1 MAFRVCRAF
10 LTLEVSIFLEQTYFK
25 PKIDLKKGLLALSP
39 LLVFIILYLVTS
51 IIARDFYKV
60 PITVAFIVSSIYA
73 IAITRGKLRRRVNVF
88 SRGAGTPE
96 MMLMIWIFVLAGAFA
111 HSAKVMGSIDAT
123 VSLTLSL
130 LPSQMLLAG
139 LFLAACFISLSIGT
153 SVGTIV
159 ALTPIAAGVATQT
172 GASAAMLT
180 AVVVGGSF
188 FGDNLSFISDTTI
201 IATQTQGC
209 QTSDK
214 FRVNSFIVAPAA
226 LLILMVYIVM
236 GQGITAPPSIPD
248 VDFWKVVPYLVVLI
262 TAIFGLNVMAVLV
275 LGICL
280 TGIIGLCNGSFDIYG
295 WFQSMG
301 DGILGMGE
309 LIIITLMAGGL
320 LEIIKHNG
328 GIDFIISLLTRRIH
342 GKRGAELSIAALV
355 SMVNVCTA
363 NNTVAIITVGGI
375 ARKIGERYQ
384 LDPRK
389 CASLLDTFSCFTQ
402 GLIPYGAQMLMA
414 AGLASL
420 NPIVIIPYLYYPLAI
435 GAAALLAIL
444 LRYPKRY
451 S

>member
-1 MAFRVCRAF
+1 MR
-10 LTLEVSIFLEQTYFK
+10 
-25 PKIDLKKGLLALSP
+25 KGILALSP

-60 PITVAFIVSSIYA
+60 PITVAFMASSVYA
-73 IAITRGKLRRRVNVF
+73 IAITRGKLRRRINVF

-111 HSAKVMGSIDAT
+111 QSAKVMGSIDAT
-123 VSLTLSL
+123 VSLTLSF
-130 LPSQMLLAG
+130 LPSHMLLAG

-159 ALTPIAAGVATQT
+159 ALTPIAAGVAAQT
-172 GASAAMLT
+172 GTSAAMIT

-209 QTSDK
+209 QPSDK
-214 FRVNSFIVAPAA
+214 FRVNSFIVLPAA
-226 LLILMVYIVM
+226 VLILLVYIFM
-236 GQGITAPPSIPD
+236 GQGIAAPTHIPE

-262 TAIFGLNVMAVLV
+262 TAIFGLNVMAVLT
-275 LGICL
+275 LGIVL
-280 TGIIGLCNGSFDIYG
+280 TGIIGLCNGSFDVYG
-295 WFQSMG
+295 WFRSMG
-301 DGILGMGE
+301 DGIVGMGE

-320 LEIIKHNG
+320 LEVIKHNG
-328 GIDFIISLLTRRIH
+328 GIDYVIELLTRRIH

-355 SMVNVCTA
+355 SVIDICTA

-375 ARKIGERYQ
+375 AHKIGQKYD

-402 GLIPYGAQMLMA
+402 GLIPYGAQILMA
-414 AGLASL
+414 AGLAQLSPVAIL
-420 NPIVIIPYLYYPLAI
+420 PYLYYPFAI
-435 GAAALLAIL
+435 GIAALLAIV
-444 LRYPKRY
+444 LRYPRRY

>member
-1 MAFRVCRAF
+1 V
-10 LTLEVSIFLEQTYFK
+10 
-25 PKIDLKKGLLALSP
+25 KKGLLALSP
-39 LLVFIILYLVTS
+39 LLVFIILFLVTS

-60 PITVAFIVSSIYA
+60 PITVAFMVSSIYA

-96 MMLMIWIFVLAGAFA
+96 MMLMLWIFILAGAFA

-159 ALTPIAAGVATQT
+159 ALTPIAAGVASQT
-172 GASAAMLT
+172 GAPAALLT

-201 IATQTQGC
+201 IATQSQGC
-209 QTSDK
+209 HPSDK

-226 LLILMVYIVM
+226 LLILLVYIFM
-236 GQGITAPPSIPD
+236 GQGIVSPTDIPA
-248 VDFWKVVPYLVVLI
+248 VDFWKVVPYVVVLI
-262 TAIFGLNVMAVLV
+262 TAIFGMNVMAVLT
-275 LGICL
+275 LGIGL

-301 DGILGMGE
+301 DGILGMSE

-320 LEIIKHNG
+320 LEVVKHNG
-328 GIDFIISLLTRRIH
+328 GIDFIISRLTRRIH

-355 SMVNVCTA
+355 SVVNVCTA

-389 CASLLDTFSCFTQ
+389 CASMLDTFSCFTQ
-402 GLIPYGAQMLMA
+402 GLLPYGAQLLMA

-420 NPIVIIPYLYYPLAI
+420 NPIAILPYLYYPIAI
-435 GAAALLAIL
+435 GIAALLAIL
-444 LRYPKRY
+444 FRYPRRY
-451 S
+451 SNYA